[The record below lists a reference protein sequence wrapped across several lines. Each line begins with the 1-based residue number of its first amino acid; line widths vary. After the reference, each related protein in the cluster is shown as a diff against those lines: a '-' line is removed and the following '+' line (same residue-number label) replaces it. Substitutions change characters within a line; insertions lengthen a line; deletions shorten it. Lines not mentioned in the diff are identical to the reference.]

1 LPRASA
7 ALNPSGFVVDS
18 STPAFTLASARFLSL
33 NARFLRSSCG
43 FSLPFSTP
51 FLLGAPPMTMAWL
64 YLIGAGLLEIG
75 WPVGLKI
82 AQTPGKVWIG
92 VPIAVVF
99 MGLSG
104 WLLYLAQQKIPMGT
118 AYAVWTG
125 IGASGTFVLGIL
137 LFGDPSNVMRIF
149 AVALIVAGVCLLK
162 FAH

>member
-1 LPRASA
+1 
-7 ALNPSGFVVDS
+7 
-18 STPAFTLASARFLSL
+18 
-33 NARFLRSSCG
+33 
-43 FSLPFSTP
+43 
-51 FLLGAPPMTMAWL
+51 MTMAWL